1 MLYYSGQ
8 KGRVGMKQKK
18 QTHALTSRQQKWLVI
33 AVIVIAAAA
42 IALISVFV
50 GIPLV
55 EFASEPEKFRAWID
69 ETGIWGRLAFIGMT
83 ILQIVIALLPGEP
96 FELAAG
102 YAFGAVE
109 GMLLCILA
117 STLGS
122 MLVFWLVRTYGVR
135 LVEVFYSEEKLRSVK
150 FLKTSSKR
158 DFLFLVIFMIPGTP
172 KDLLCYFAGL
182 TDMPASLWL
191 MICSLGRLPS
201 IVTSTVGG
209 SALGSQNYTAA
220 IIVFAVTLLVS
231 GLGLLA
237 YDRICKRHTQKESEK
252 DPAPQTREDGREEK

>member
-1 MLYYSGQ
+1 
-8 KGRVGMKQKK
+8 MKQKRQK
-18 QTHALTSRQQKWLVI
+18 HELTRRQQKGLGIAAIVI
-33 AVIVIAAAA
+33 AVAA
-42 IALISVFV
+42 IALISVFA

-55 EFASEPEKFRAWID
+55 KFASEPEKFRAWID

-102 YAFGAVE
+102 YVFGAVE
-109 GMLLCILA
+109 GTILCILA

-122 MLVFWLVRTYGVR
+122 VLVFWLVRKYGVR
-135 LVEVFYSEEKLRSVK
+135 LVEIFFSEEKLRAVK

-158 DFLFLVIFMIPGTP
+158 DFLFLVIFM
-172 KDLLCYFAGL
+172 
-182 TDMPASLWL
+182 LWL

-201 IVTSTVGG
+201 IVTSTIGG

-220 IIVFAVTLLVS
+220 ILVFAGTLLVS
-231 GLGLLA
+231 GLGLLV
-237 YDRICKRHTQKESEK
+237 YDRICKRHAQKESEK
-252 DPAPQTREDGREEK
+252 APAPDAREDGREEK